1 MEAIQDLFLVGEKL
15 DCAYKL
21 NGQGLRP
28 KIIFVVLNRFPTP
41 IFPVTMVGNAKPT
54 SYSKIKLS
62 LLINVVPQSTEPPG
76 KGIYPSESK
85 DTRATPKLNS
95 KKDVFVISVLGLVF
109 ENKVDSWALME
120 SAKNKTNIKMGSDFF
135 MIVNKLY
142 YECHFYRDLYH
153 CTIGIG
159 IITPSI
165 ETAENPI

>member
-1 MEAIQDLFLVGEKL
+1 M
-15 DCAYKL
+15 
-21 NGQGLRP
+21 
-28 KIIFVVLNRFPTP
+28 
-41 IFPVTMVGNAKPT
+41 
-54 SYSKIKLS
+54 
-62 LLINVVPQSTEPPG
+62 VPQSTEPPG

-120 SAKNKTNIKMGSDFF
+120 SAKKKNIKMGSDFF

-159 IITPSI
+159 IVPPSI